1 VLGPTHERIGKTTLL
16 DTLPSP
22 SYPLIAR
29 QSELLQRGAVGL
41 GWQTPDLKRTEARG
55 HIMSDQDA
63 VPGAGVKL
71 RGAEARLRE
80 VKKRIVPFEQDDPQI
95 EPLFINFA
103 HAAFLGDDVYLDIGV
118 ITLES
123 IDPTAEG
130 VGDFAVISRL
140 VMSKRTAI
148 AVRDQIDNVLKEGER
163 AKGETPNAAP

>member
-1 VLGPTHERIGKTTLL
+1 
-16 DTLPSP
+16 
-22 SYPLIAR
+22 
-29 QSELLQRGAVGL
+29 
-41 GWQTPDLKRTEARG
+41 
-55 HIMSDQDA
+55 MSDQEA
-63 VPGAGVKL
+63 VPGEAFRL
-71 RGAEARLRE
+71 RGAEAELRE
-80 VKKRIVPFEQDDPQI
+80 VKKRLVPFEQDDPQI

-123 IDPTAEG
+123 IDPANEG

-163 AKGETPNAAP
+163 SREETPNAAP